1 MTDNFGFRFRDWK
14 VYADARMFRR
24 EVYAITNEFPKNEN
38 YGLTDQ
44 ARRAAVSIL
53 LNIAESSNKN
63 TDKDKRV
70 YINRAHCSLDEV
82 VAAMDCALDEK
93 YINESTHE
101 KILKNATDL
110 AKQLNAFTKYLSRA
124 ISNH

>member
-1 MTDNFGFRFRDWK
+1 MEAENFGFRFRDWK
-14 VYADARMFRR
+14 VYGDARKFRR
-24 EVYAITNEFPKNEN
+24 EIYEITNKFPKNEN
-38 YGLTDQ
+38 YGLADQ
-44 ARRAAVSIL
+44 ARRASVSIL

-93 YINESTHE
+93 YINSQIHFKVLETASY
-101 KILKNATDL
+101 L
-110 AKQLNAFTKYLSRA
+110 ARQLNAFTNYLGKA
-124 ISNH
+124 NL